1 MSDRMSFFF
10 VRKECQ
16 KKNMLRYMPDTISE
30 NMLGRMPEC
39 MSDRNKENISDGMLD
54 TLSQKHMSVR
64 IPDRLSES
72 MADKF
77 QSVCQID

>member
-1 MSDRMSFFF
+1 MP
-10 VRKECQ
+10 E
-16 KKNMLRYMPDTISE
+16 KNMLRYMPDTISE

-77 QSVCQID
+77 QSVCQIEWRNRCRIQ